1 MQLIV
6 ARIILIYM
14 KQELDIKAIRL
25 GAIPIVDQYVNTL
38 CIETLFQ
45 ELVPDDPRDK
55 IPVWKTLGIIL
66 RNIILERYPLY
77 QIGEWALHRNLLSDS
92 QIKSMTDD
100 RIGRALD
107 RLFRSDR
114 ATLLTKLVLK
124 AMSTY
129 DVKVD
134 RLHNDSTTIS
144 LYGDDYKKYE
154 DLKAV
159 KPKRGINK
167 DHRPDLKQ
175 VIFSLTTS
183 ADGAIPLYFKLW
195 DGNTT
200 DDTTHIRNWNSL
212 RVLVG
217 RADFVYVAD
226 SKLCVRETLI
236 YIDTEGGL
244 FVTVLPETRA
254 EIKRFKN
261 WIQENS
267 PQWHLAIK
275 EPNPRGKDAP
285 ERQYWTFDSPFSS
298 SEGFR
303 IVWIKSSLKQIDDE
317 QNRTRRIDATEA
329 ELKEIASKKYR
340 NQQKLENAVK
350 TVLEYYKT
358 SHYFDWKIA
367 LQVEESYKQVRRGRP
382 GDQAEYRKIE
392 NTYYELVW
400 CQNSEQI
407 LFDSRY
413 DGIFPLITNLKDSAA
428 SVLNSYKFQP
438 RLEKR
443 FEQIK
448 SVYNVAPVFLQ
459 NTGRIEGLLF
469 LYFTAILVT
478 ALIERTIRSAMDE
491 KSIESIPLYPEDR
504 ECKFPT
510 ANKVLELFS
519 DVRLQHIITSGK
531 IVKTIPDKLSDK
543 QKLVLKLLDIDIL
556 KYFQW

>member
-1 MQLIV
+1 MQLYV
-6 ARIILIYM
+6 ARIIFVYM

-25 GAIPIVDQYVNTL
+25 GAIPIVDQYLNAL
-38 CIETLFQ
+38 SIESLFQ

-77 QIGEWALHRNLLSDS
+77 QISEWALQRNLLSDS

-124 AMSTY
+124 TMSTY

-144 LYGDDYKKYE
+144 LYGDNYKKYE

-175 VIFSLTTS
+175 IIFSLTTS

-200 DDTTHIRNWNSL
+200 DDTTHIRNWNNL
-212 RVLVG
+212 RLLVG
-217 RADFVYVAD
+217 RADFIYVAD

-244 FVTVLPETRA
+244 FITVLPETRS

-275 EPNPRGKDAP
+275 EPNPRGKDLP
-285 ERQYWTFDSPFSS
+285 ERQYWTFDSPFAS

-303 IVWIKSSLKQIDDE
+303 IVWVKSSLKQMEDE
-317 QNRTRRIDATEA
+317 QNRTRRIDATET

-358 SHYFDWKIA
+358 NNYFDWKIA
-367 LQVEESYKQVRRGRP
+367 VQVEEQYKQDRRGRP
-382 GDQAEYRKIE
+382 GVQSTYRKIE

-400 CQNSEQI
+400 CQNSDQI

-413 DGIFPLITNLKDSAA
+413 DGIFPLITNLKGDAA
-428 SVLNSYKFQP
+428 SILKSYKFQP

-443 FEQIK
+443 FEQLK
-448 SVYNVAPVFLQ
+448 SVYDIAPVFLQ

-469 LYFTAILVT
+469 LYFAAILVT
-478 ALIERTIRSAMDE
+478 ALIERTVRTTMDK
-491 KSIESIPLYPEDR
+491 KSIEAVPIYPEER

-519 DVRLQHIITSGK
+519 DVRLQHIIMSGK
-531 IVKTIPDKLSDK
+531 IVKTIPDNLSDK
-543 QKLVLKLLDIDIL
+543 QKLLLQLLDIDVS
-556 KYFQW
+556 KFFHR

>member
-1 MQLIV
+1 
-6 ARIILIYM
+6 M